1 MTYPFDLGSYSL
13 PVTTRAPEAQTWFDR
28 GLAWTHGYH
37 HEEAVRCFQR
47 ALEADPDCAMAH
59 WGVAYASGPNYNY
72 PWRLMDMPSRARGLA
87 TARAAT
93 EAALAL
99 AEQVTATEAALIRAL
114 PARYPQAEPPQDLSG
129 QDMIAQ
135 DMAAWDRAF
144 AEAMRTAHAAQPGDL
159 DIACVFAEALLNL
172 TPWQMWDLASGQPAP
187 GAATEECR
195 RVLETALARPG
206 AMAHP
211 GLLHLHIHLM
221 EMSPT
226 PEAALRSADALRQLV
241 PDAGHL
247 VHMPTHIDV
256 LCGAYQD
263 AVFWNQ
269 RAVEADMKWYAHS
282 GGMDFYTGY
291 RQHNL
296 HFVLYGALFLGQIAP
311 GRAALRQLAETT
323 PEEMLRI
330 ESPPMADFFESFLAM
345 EPHLLIRFGRW
356 HELLALALPED
367 PALHACRM
375 AFTLYGKALA
385 HAALGEV
392 PEALAMEQRYL
403 AAVAAVPETRLMHN
417 NRVVDLLAV
426 ASEMLRGEILYR
438 EGAFEAAF
446 AALRRSVALD
456 DALPYDEPWGW
467 MQPARHA
474 LGALLFEQGQ
484 VAEAETVYR
493 QDLGLTSG
501 LSRASHHPDN
511 VWSLKGLV
519 DCLEARG
526 DSAELPQLRQRLAL
540 ALARADAGIGASCF
554 CAQAAMA
561 ARQGGC

>member
-13 PVTTRAPEAQTWFDR
+13 PITTTSAEAQLWFDR

-37 HEEAVRCFQR
+37 HEEAIRCFQR
-47 ALEADPDCAMAH
+47 ALEADPACAMAH
-59 WGVAYASGPNYNY
+59 WGVAYAAGPNYNY
-72 PWRLMDMPSRARGLA
+72 PWRLMDMPTRQQGLSTARGA
-87 TARAAT
+87 TL
-93 EAALAL
+93 AALRL
-99 AEQVTATEAALIRAL
+99 ADDVTPGEAALIRAL
-114 PARYPQAEPPQDLSG
+114 AARYPQDTP
-129 QDMIAQ
+129 IQ
-135 DMAAWDRAF
+135 DMAAWDRDF
-144 AEAMRTAHAAQPGDL
+144 ADAMRAAHAAHPLDP
-159 DIACVFAEALLNL
+159 DIACIFAEALLNL
-172 TPWQMWDLASGQPAP
+172 TPWQMWDLKTGQPATC
-187 GAATEECR
+187 AATEECR
-195 RVLETALARPG
+195 AVLEAALARPG
-206 AMAHP
+206 AMRHP
-211 GLLHLHIHLM
+211 GLLHLYIHLM

-226 PEAALRSADALRQLV
+226 PEAALKAGDALRSLV

-263 AVFWNQ
+263 VVFWNQ
-269 RAVEADMKWYAHS
+269 RAVEADMKWYAHA

-296 HFVLYGALFLGQIAP
+296 HFVLYGALFLGQIEP
-311 GRAALRQLAETT
+311 GREALRLLEQTT
-323 PEEMLRI
+323 PEAVLQI

-356 HELLALALPED
+356 QELLELPLPED
-367 PALHACRM
+367 PKLYASRM
-375 AFTLYGKALA
+375 AYTLYAKALA
-385 HAALGEV
+385 HAALGQV
-392 PEALAMEQRYL
+392 DAALEMEQRYL
-403 AAVAAVPETRLMHN
+403 SAAAAVPESRLMHN
-417 NRVVDLLAV
+417 NRVIDLLAV
-426 ASEMLRGEILYR
+426 ATQMLRGEILYR
-438 EGAFEAAF
+438 QGAYDEAF

-474 LGALLFEQGQ
+474 LGALLFEQGH
-484 VAEAETVYR
+484 VAAAEEVYR
-493 QDLGLTSG
+493 QDLGLVPG
-501 LSRASHHPDN
+501 LARAAHHPDN

-526 DSAELPQLRQRLAL
+526 DSAELPQLRQRLDM

-561 ARQGGC
+561 AQSACCSSAGKEK